1 MVRETIKK
9 VSYDFPPR
17 QGPPTCKIVDQEVD
31 TAVDSEE
38 KVRYRKESGHEL
50 VVSKKIF
57 YSNIILFTFTSGGYP
72 IISKTL
78 GTIFKE

>member
-1 MVRETIKK
+1 MVQETIKK
-9 VSYDFPPR
+9 VSYGFPPR

-31 TAVDSEE
+31 TAVDCEE
-38 KVRYRKESGHEL
+38 KVRYRKESGHKL

-57 YSNIILFTFTSGGYP
+57 YSNILLFTFTSGGYP